1 MNTLRRNSRVGKSRT
16 WGLDWKMLP
25 KNPHLE
31 PCNLDSAPSFDVL
44 NHYQMMDRQMLRA
57 AIPLPAL
64 PEKQDFSAESDRARL
79 SRVAL
84 KAYRRLVEHWG
95 LTGHQAAALLDVS
108 TSTWERLKQKRKDK
122 SLSQDQ
128 LTRISAMVGI
138 YKGLHLLFADDMA
151 DRWPKLD
158 NKGPLF
164 ARMSP
169 IDSMLKGG
177 IPQMLEVRRYVDA
190 VRGGL

>member
-1 MNTLRRNSRVGKSRT
+1 MPATGRTLPV
-16 WGLDWKMLP
+16 LP
-25 KNPHLE
+25 
-31 PCNLDSAPSFDVL
+31 
-44 NHYQMMDRQMLRA
+44 DR
-57 AIPLPAL
+57 
-64 PEKQDFSAESDRARL
+64 QDFSAEPDRARL
-79 SRVAL
+79 SKVAL
-84 KAYRRLVEHWG
+84 KAYKRLVAQWEI
-95 LTGHQAAALLDVS
+95 TGQQAAALLDVS
-108 TSTWERLKQKRKDK
+108 TSTWERLKQGGKDK

-128 LTRISAMVGI
+128 LTRISALVGI

-151 DRWPKLD
+151 DRWPKLG

-169 IDSMLKGG
+169 IESMMKGG

>member
-1 MNTLRRNSRVGKSRT
+1 
-16 WGLDWKMLP
+16 MLGT
-25 KNPHLE
+25 
-31 PCNLDSAPSFDVL
+31 APS
-44 NHYQMMDRQMLRA
+44 
-57 AIPLPAL
+57 IPTV
-64 PEKQDFSAESDRARL
+64 PERQDFSGEFDRARL

-84 KAYRRLVEHWG
+84 KAYRRLVDQWG
-95 LTGHQAAALLDVS
+95 LSGQQAAAFLDVS
-108 TSTWERLKQKRKDK
+108 TSTWERLKQEGKDK

-128 LTRISAMVGI
+128 LTRISALVGI

-151 DRWPKLD
+151 DRWPRLE

-164 ARMSP
+164 GRMSP
-169 IDSMLKGG
+169 LDSMIKGG